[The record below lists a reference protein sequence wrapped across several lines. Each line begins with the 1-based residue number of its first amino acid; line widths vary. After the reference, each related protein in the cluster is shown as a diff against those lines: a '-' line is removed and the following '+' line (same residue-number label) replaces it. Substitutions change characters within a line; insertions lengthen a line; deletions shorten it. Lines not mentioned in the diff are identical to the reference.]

1 MTKNS
6 FYARLLASSF
16 QEKGRLLSV
25 ATIVKSSVS
34 GVNNYSRSGFEVLAK
49 PAVKI
54 LKPHTNWWVVRNLAN
69 IISTVRLPLSLIVVV
84 GWVYPAYI
92 NRQMQN
98 LYIALG
104 AMLILLLSDGFD
116 GALARGLNVV
126 SRYGKAV
133 DPVADKVFYIAMTT
147 CLLVGATKLVP
158 QEIVIVMAVCM
169 VFAFYYEVRLV
180 MIAITTD
187 KECRIRHSAE
197 PVGANMWGKAK
208 FALQASAGFA
218 GFGLPWATAGFS
230 LAMCLVVL
238 SLPMAHMSLRGHQL
252 DLEAIKAKP
261 VI

>member
-1 MTKNS
+1 MTKNT
-6 FYARLLASSF
+6 FYVKIHASSL
-16 QEKGRLLSV
+16 QEKGRHLSV
-25 ATIVKSSVS
+25 VTLVRSSVS
-34 GVNNYSRSGFEVLAK
+34 GVNNFSRSGFEVLAK

-54 LKPHTNWWVVRNLAN
+54 LRPHNNWWAVRNLAN
-69 IISTVRLPLSLIVVV
+69 IISTIRLPLSLVVV
-84 GWVYPAYI
+84 IGWVYPAYV
-92 NRQMQN
+92 NQDLQS
-98 LYIALG
+98 LYIALVV
-104 AMLILLLSDGFD
+104 MLLILLSDGFD
-116 GALARGLNVV
+116 GALARGLDSV

-133 DPVADKVFYIAMTT
+133 DPVADKVFYIAMTVS
-147 CLLVGATKLVP
+147 LVVGATRIVP
-158 QEIVIVMAVCM
+158 QQIVIVMAVCL
-169 VFAFYYEVRLV
+169 VPAVYYEVRLV
-180 MIAITTD
+180 SIAIVTD
-187 KECRIRHSAE
+187 RECRKRHSAE